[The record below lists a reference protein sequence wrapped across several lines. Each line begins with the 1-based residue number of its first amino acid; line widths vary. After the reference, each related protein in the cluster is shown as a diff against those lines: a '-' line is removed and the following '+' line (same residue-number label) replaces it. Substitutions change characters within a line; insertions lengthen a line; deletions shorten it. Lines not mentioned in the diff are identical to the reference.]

1 MYKPETDTDAQ
12 NRLVVAKGEGLEE
25 ERIGSLGLA
34 DATQYM
40 KRINKVLHI
49 AQETTFSI
57 LW

>member
-49 AQETTFSI
+49 AQGTTFSI
-57 LW
+57 L